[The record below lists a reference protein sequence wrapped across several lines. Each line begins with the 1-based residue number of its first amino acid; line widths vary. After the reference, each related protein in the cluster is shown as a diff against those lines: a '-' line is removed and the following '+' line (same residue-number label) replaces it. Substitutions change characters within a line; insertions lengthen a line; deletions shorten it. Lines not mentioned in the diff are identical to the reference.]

1 MTDSARSRQALDGG
15 APRVVYAVRGGAPLD
30 FDRLFEAELDYVWHS
45 LRRLGVREADL
56 DDEVNEVFL
65 RVHRQLSTYDP
76 ARPLRPWLFAFAA
89 RVATEHRRRAHVRRE
104 VPGLPL
110 DVEDVAPNTEALAAQ
125 AETRALVLRAL
136 DALDQPKREVLVAV
150 DIDGHSGPELAEA
163 LGVSVNTVYS
173 RLRLAR
179 EEFTTSL
186 RRLRKDGAP

>member
-1 MTDSARSRQALDGG
+1 MTDSARSRQVLDGG

-65 RVHRQLSTYDP
+65 RVHRQLSNYDP

-89 RVATEHRRRAHVRRE
+89 RVAAEHRRRAHVRRE

-110 DVEDVAPNTEALAAQ
+110 DVEDDAPNTEALAAE
-125 AETRALVLRAL
+125 AEMRMLVLRAL
-136 DALDQPKREVLVAV
+136 EALDQPKREVLVAI
-150 DIDGHSGPELAEA
+150 DIDGHSGPELADA

-179 EEFTTSL
+179 EEFTTSM